1 MKNAETCHTQ
11 NVFSYRLIPSSWPD
25 VLYRVRFDRKGA
37 NRRFG
42 FCPDFTGVEQ
52 CFRNIEDAMG
62 HFILFPFRLTLT
74 LARWLCIKGVTF
86 RMKKALAT
94 WCPTL
99 NEPKVFQAFKLSPTF
114 LYFGAY
120 LGRFPTFFNMFG
132 QYTDNLARKM
142 GTPVTH
148 TTHIRWLHIR
158 KKQSTHIYIWTLPRC
173 PYLILTPFS
182 SLHMC
187 IQNIHAFFL

>member
-1 MKNAETCHTQ
+1 MIIIIIIITRGRRERRMTCT
-11 NVFSYRLIPSSWPD
+11 VYKIAR
-25 VLYRVRFDRKGA
+25 
-37 NRRFG
+37 
-42 FCPDFTGVEQ
+42 
-52 CFRNIEDAMG
+52 
-62 HFILFPFRLTLT
+62 IL
-74 LARWLCIKGVTF
+74 W
-86 RMKKALAT
+86 
-94 WCPTL
+94 L

-142 GTPVTH
+142 GTPITH

-187 IQNIHAFFL
+187 IQNIHAFFYKKLVYKKLGSKIYVKLQ

>member
-1 MKNAETCHTQ
+1 MTTNFQQSCKTKFYSAKNRHGLSFFHFFSRGGV
-11 NVFSYRLIPSSWPD
+11 VFPPPIPN
-25 VLYRVRFDRKGA
+25 RV
-37 NRRFG
+37 
-42 FCPDFTGVEQ
+42 
-52 CFRNIEDAMG
+52 
-62 HFILFPFRLTLT
+62 
-74 LARWLCIKGVTF
+74 
-86 RMKKALAT
+86 
-94 WCPTL
+94 
-99 NEPKVFQAFKLSPTF
+99 KLSPTF

-142 GTPVTH
+142 GTPITH

-182 SLHMC
+182 SLHMW
-187 IQNIHAFFL
+187 IQNIHAFFYKKLVYKKLGSKIYVKLQ

>member
-11 NVFSYRLIPSSWPD
+11 NVFSYRLIPSSWPY
-25 VLYRVRFDRKGA
+25 VLYRERFDRKGA

-86 RMKKALAT
+86 SMIKALAT

-99 NEPKVFQAFKLSPTF
+99 SIENCKIESLVIFEILW
-114 LYFGAY
+114 
-120 LGRFPTFFNMFG
+120 
-132 QYTDNLARKM
+132 
-142 GTPVTH
+142 
-148 TTHIRWLHIR
+148 I
-158 KKQSTHIYIWTLPRC
+158 HIYRC
-173 PYLILTPFS
+173 SETPPPYSIYPLFTCIREWLTRIL
-182 SLHMC
+182 
-187 IQNIHAFFL
+187 